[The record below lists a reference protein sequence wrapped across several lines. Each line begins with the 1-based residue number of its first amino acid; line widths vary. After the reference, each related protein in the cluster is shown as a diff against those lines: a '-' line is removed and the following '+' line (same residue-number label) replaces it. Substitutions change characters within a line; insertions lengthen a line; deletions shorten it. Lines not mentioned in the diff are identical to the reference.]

1 MYKYLAYR
9 SMNRKMI
16 LLKGLDIFQQISD
29 NNIIILLKELG
40 GINMPAWLT
49 ALLKILVFSAV
60 ILVVFNLLK
69 IYVFS
74 KIRVNKWIV
83 LTVGLL
89 VFLLPIFI
97 TAVMRIK
104 LSPVILNYIQM
115 PLFVILFLWYMDLIG
130 VGATRNVD
138 RNKKD
143 NIKIR
148 PKAKPNR
155 VKHLHNK

>member
-16 LLKGLDIFQQISD
+16 LLKGLAIFQQISD